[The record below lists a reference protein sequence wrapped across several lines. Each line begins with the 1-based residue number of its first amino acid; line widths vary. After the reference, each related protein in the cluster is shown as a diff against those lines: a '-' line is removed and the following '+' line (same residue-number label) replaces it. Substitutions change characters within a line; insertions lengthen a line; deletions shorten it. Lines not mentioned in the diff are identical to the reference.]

1 MTPILWPA
9 SVTPFD
15 ADGNVDR
22 GDLAKL
28 MAWFRDAGCNG
39 VVLAGTNGE
48 GPSLSAVEKRDLVR
62 AGVELSDGLPVTLG
76 IATPSLHEAKWLA
89 SQAGKAGAQHVLL
102 MAPGYFQNCAE
113 SAILDWFRVVAD
125 AATCPVIAYNFPK
138 YTGFTMTSDFVGRLA
153 EHGNVVG
160 FKDSSGEVANLATY
174 RSAAPAATL
183 LVGDETILPEAMA
196 AGWSGSISGA
206 SNVVGNWLSKWLQNP
221 SQERWKLLQ
230 TALKT
235 IRKGPQPALNK
246 AVLAALAVISRPD
259 VRLPLTP
266 ADPTECL
273 EVLRDRFG
281 TR

>member
-15 ADGNVDR
+15 AHGQVDR

-28 MAWFRDAGCNG
+28 IAWFRNAGCNG

-62 AGVELSDGLPVTLG
+62 TGVELSDGLPITLG

-89 SQAGKAGAQHVLL
+89 SQAGKAGAQHVLV

-113 SAILDWFRVVAD
+113 SAILDWFRAVAD
-125 AATCPVIAYNFPK
+125 AATCSVIAYNFPR
-138 YTGFTMTSDFVGRLA
+138 YTGFTMTPDFVGRLA
-153 EHGNVVG
+153 EHGNAVG

-174 RSAAPAATL
+174 RSAAPEALL
-183 LVGDETILPEAMA
+183 LVGDETILPEAMT
-196 AGWSGSISGA
+196 AGWNGSISGA
-206 SNVVGNWLSKWLQNP
+206 SNMVGNWLSQWLENP
-221 SQERWKLLQ
+221 SEERWKLLES
-230 TALKT
+230 ALKI

-246 AVLAALAVISRPD
+246 AVLAELGVISRPD
-259 VRLPLTP
+259 VRLPLTSVDP
-266 ADPTECL
+266 AECL
-273 EVLRDRFG
+273 QVLRDRLG
-281 TR
+281 IR

>member
-15 ADGNVDR
+15 ANGNVDR

-62 AGVELSDGLPVTLG
+62 AGVELSDGLSVTLG

-113 SAILDWFRVVAD
+113 SAILDWFRAVAD

-138 YTGFTMTSDFVGRLA
+138 YTGYIMTAEFVGRLA
-153 EHGNVVG
+153 EYGNVVG
-160 FKDSSGEVANLATY
+160 FKDSSGEIANLPAY
-174 RSAAPAATL
+174 RAAAPTATL

-196 AGWSGSISGA
+196 AGWNGSISGA
-206 SNVVGNWLSKWLQNP
+206 SNIVGNWLSEWLQNP
-221 SQERWKLLQ
+221 SEERWKLLQ

-246 AVLAALAVISRPD
+246 AVLAAFGVISRPD

-266 ADPTECL
+266 ADPAECL
-273 EVLRDRFG
+273 EVLRDQLG
-281 TR
+281 IQ